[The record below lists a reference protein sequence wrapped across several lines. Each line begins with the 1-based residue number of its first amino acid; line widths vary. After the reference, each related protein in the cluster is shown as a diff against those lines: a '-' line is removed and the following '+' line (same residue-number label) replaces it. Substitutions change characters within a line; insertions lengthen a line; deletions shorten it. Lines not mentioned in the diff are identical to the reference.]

1 MLTRAI
7 TLLLPKSDDLENP
20 KNYRPI
26 ACQKIMREL
35 YTSCIKQFLE
45 DHCEIN
51 KIVAT
56 EQAGSKK
63 DVWGCVEQL
72 MFNETK
78 LEEVI
83 KHKRSVVMAW
93 LNYQKAFDVISHK
106 WLLIAL
112 KLAKVPPPVISS
124 IETLIQEYSTNLHLT
139 SHEGDVQSD
148 TIHYLRG
155 FTKVIAIQYRSKLAL
170 LPNVIPP

>member
-1 MLTRAI
+1 MIHAVISKTQNNKAPGIDGIIGFWYKWFHSYRNELALLFNKVFNGLLHIPDVLTRAI

-35 YTSCIKQFLE
+35 YTSCIKQFLQ

-51 KIVAT
+51 KIVTT

-83 KHKRSVVMAW
+83 KHKRSVVMA
-93 LNYQKAFDVISHK
+93 
-106 WLLIAL
+106 
-112 KLAKVPPPVISS
+112 
-124 IETLIQEYSTNLHLT
+124 
-139 SHEGDVQSD
+139 
-148 TIHYLRG
+148 
-155 FTKVIAIQYRSKLAL
+155 
-170 LPNVIPP
+170 